1 MYFDEGE
8 SIDDD
13 DSLGDEDDVLEGRTL
28 EERRGEFVAV
38 LDDDLDPEE
47 ELSPLFVAIA
57 LKVYESVGD
66 ADWEDDNV
74 KDDALVEEAVEVNDR
89 VAVCSLEDDASSVA
103 ERENEVDTVA
113 DAVYV
118 KCDSVA

>member
-1 MYFDEGE
+1 M
-8 SIDDD
+8 DDD